1 MIPTHTIPLLSGTFG
16 IHTEPLNPKMLK
28 EPSSLS
34 YSNTMIADLDKTK
47 ISAFRMLKFVY

>member
-47 ISAFRMLKFVY
+47 ISAFRILKFVY